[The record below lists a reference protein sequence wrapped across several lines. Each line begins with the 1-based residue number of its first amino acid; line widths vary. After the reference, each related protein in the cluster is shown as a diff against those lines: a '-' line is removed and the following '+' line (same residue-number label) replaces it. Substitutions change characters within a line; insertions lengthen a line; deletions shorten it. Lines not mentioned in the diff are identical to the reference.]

1 MKAIKIIL
9 KTVLLISLAIH
20 GLLSAIV
27 PANADVMT
35 GVSTSCFPETGKPE
49 TYGSL
54 TIDHSHASDGFIIVK
69 SSKSSQNLKIA
80 ISFDGTAKIHYNLNT
95 DGNEEIIPL
104 QYGSGRYT
112 ASLYRQISGP
122 KYQKD
127 GEISFTVKM
136 KDKLGYTLYPN
147 QWVNYTAETAAVQY
161 ADELCADL
169 TDEYE
174 ITMAVYK
181 FMGKNFSY
189 DWIKAGDVKAGTLKD
204 ILPDIDGSWETRTGI
219 CHDMAAIMCAMLR
232 SQGIHAQL
240 VIGTCSGTPH
250 AWVTVYYHSVDGNLK
265 SLSLDPTYRCNA
277 TAKAG
282 YKAERYY

>member
-80 ISFDGTAKIHYNLNT
+80 ISFDGDTRIHYNLNT
-95 DGNEEIIPL
+95 GGEEEILPL
-104 QYGSGRYT
+104 QFGSGKYT
-112 ASLYRQISGP
+112 VSLYRQISGS

-136 KDKLGYTLYPN
+136 KDKLGEP
-147 QWVNYTAETAAVQY
+147 
-161 ADELCADL
+161 
-169 TDEYE
+169 
-174 ITMAVYK
+174 
-181 FMGKNFSY
+181 
-189 DWIKAGDVKAGTLKD
+189 
-204 ILPDIDGSWETRTGI
+204 
-219 CHDMAAIMCAMLR
+219 
-232 SQGIHAQL
+232 
-240 VIGTCSGTPH
+240 
-250 AWVTVYYHSVDGNLK
+250 
-265 SLSLDPTYRCNA
+265 
-277 TAKAG
+277 
-282 YKAERYY
+282 

>member
-20 GLLSAIV
+20 GLLSAIL

-35 GVSTSCFPETGKPE
+35 GVSTSCFPEPGRIE
-49 TYGSL
+49 THDSL
-54 TIDHSHASDGFIIVK
+54 TIDHYHASDGYIIVK
-69 SSKSSQNLKIA
+69 APKSSCSLKIA
-80 ISFDGTAKIHYNLNT
+80 ISFDGDTRIHYNLNA
-95 DGNEEIIPL
+95 GGEEEILPL
-104 QYGSGRYT
+104 QFGSGKYT
-112 ASLYRQISGP
+112 VSLYRQISGS

-161 ADELCADL
+161 ADELCAGL

-174 ITMAVYK
+174 IVMAVYD
-181 FMGKNFSY
+181 FMNKNFDY
-189 DWIKAGDVKAGTLKD
+189 DWFKSGDVRAGILTE

-219 CHDMAAIMCAMLR
+219 CQDMAAIMCAMLR
-232 SQGIHAQL
+232 SQGIHARL
-240 VIGTCSGTPH
+240 VVGTCGSTPH
-250 AWVTVYYHSVDGNLK
+250 AWVTVYFHNAEGRTMK
-265 SLSLDPTYRCNA
+265 MSLDPTYHCNA

>member
-20 GLLSAIV
+20 GLLSAV
-27 PANADVMT
+27 LPANADEMT
-35 GVSTSCFPETGKPE
+35 GVNAPCFPETGKLE
-49 TYGSL
+49 THGSL
-54 TIDHSHASDGFIIVK
+54 TIDHSHASDGYIIVK
-69 SSKSSQNLKIA
+69 APKSSRSLKIA

-95 DGNEEIIPL
+95 NGDEEILPL
-104 QYGSGRYT
+104 QYGSGKY
-112 ASLYRQISGP
+112 AVSLYHQISGS

-174 ITMAVYK
+174 ITMAVFD
-181 FMGKNFSY
+181 FMKRNFSY
-189 DWIKAGDVKAGTLKD
+189 DWFKAGDVKAGTLKD

-219 CHDMAAIMCAMLR
+219 CQDMAAIMCAMLR
-232 SQGIHAQL
+232 SQGIHARL
-240 VIGTCSGTPH
+240 VVGTCGGTPH
-250 AWVTVYYHSVDGNLK
+250 VWVTVYYHDADGKLMK
-265 SLSLDPTYRCNA
+265 LSLDPTYHCYV

>member
-27 PANADVMT
+27 PVNADVMT
-35 GVSTSCFPETGKPE
+35 GVSTSCFPETSKPE

-69 SSKSSQNLKIA
+69 SSKSGQNLKIA
-80 ISFDGTAKIHYNLNT
+80 ISFDGDARIHYNLNA
-95 DGNEEIIPL
+95 GGEEEILPL
-104 QYGSGRYT
+104 QFGSGKYT
-112 ASLYRQISGP
+112 VSLYRQISGS

-174 ITMAVYK
+174 ITMAVFE
-181 FMGKNFSY
+181 FMKKNFSY
-189 DWIKAGDVKAGTLKD
+189 DWFKARDVKAGTLKD
-204 ILPDIDGSWETRTGI
+204 ILPDIDGSWETGTGI
-219 CHDMAAIMCAMLR
+219 CQDLAAIMCTMLR
-232 SQGIHAQL
+232 SQGIHARL
-240 VIGTCSGTPH
+240 VVGTCGSTPH
-250 AWVTVYYHSVDGNLK
+250 AWVTVYYYGDDGKLK
-265 SLSLDPTYRCNA
+265 TYL
-277 TAKAG
+277 
-282 YKAERYY
+282 

>member
-161 ADELCADL
+161 ADELCANF
-169 TDEYE
+169 TDEYGKRQ
-174 ITMAVYK
+174 IT
-181 FMGKNFSY
+181 GR
-189 DWIKAGDVKAGTLKD
+189 I
-204 ILPDIDGSWETRTGI
+204 E
-219 CHDMAAIMCAMLR
+219 
-232 SQGIHAQL
+232 
-240 VIGTCSGTPH
+240 
-250 AWVTVYYHSVDGNLK
+250 
-265 SLSLDPTYRCNA
+265 
-277 TAKAG
+277 
-282 YKAERYY
+282 

>member
-35 GVSTSCFPETGKPE
+35 GVSTSCFLETGKPE

-54 TIDHSHASDGFIIVK
+54 TIDHSHASDGYIMVK
-69 SSKSSQNLKIA
+69 AHRSSYKLKIA
-80 ISFDGTAKIHYNLNT
+80 ISFDGDTWIHYNLNT
-95 DGNEEIIPL
+95 GGEEEILPL
-104 QYGSGRYT
+104 QYGSGKYT
-112 ASLYRQISGP
+112 VSLYRRISGS

-161 ADELCADL
+161 ADELCANF
-169 TDEYE
+169 TDEYGKRQ
-174 ITMAVYK
+174 IT
-181 FMGKNFSY
+181 GR
-189 DWIKAGDVKAGTLKD
+189 I
-204 ILPDIDGSWETRTGI
+204 E
-219 CHDMAAIMCAMLR
+219 
-232 SQGIHAQL
+232 
-240 VIGTCSGTPH
+240 
-250 AWVTVYYHSVDGNLK
+250 
-265 SLSLDPTYRCNA
+265 
-277 TAKAG
+277 
-282 YKAERYY
+282 

>member
-20 GLLSAIV
+20 GLLSAV
-27 PANADVMT
+27 LPANADEMT
-35 GVSTSCFPETGKPE
+35 GVNIPRFPETYKPE
-49 TYGSL
+49 THGSL
-54 TIDHSHASDGFIIVK
+54 TIDHSHASDGYIIVK
-69 SSKSSQNLKIA
+69 APKSSRSLKIA

-95 DGNEEIIPL
+95 NGDEEILPL
-104 QYGSGRYT
+104 QYGSGKY
-112 ASLYRQISGP
+112 AVSLYHQISGS

-127 GEISFTVKM
+127 GEVSFTIKM

-147 QWVNYTAETAAVQY
+147 QWVKYTAETTAVQY

-174 ITMAVYK
+174 ITMAIYQ

-189 DWIKAGDVKAGTLKD
+189 DWFKAGDVKAGTLKD

-219 CHDMAAIMCAMLR
+219 CQDMAAIMCAMLR

>member
-1 MKAIKIIL
+1 MKTI
-9 KTVLLISLAIH
+9 KTVLKAFLLYFLAIH
-20 GLLSAIV
+20 CLLFLAIQ
-27 PANADVMT
+27 ANADAMT
-35 GVSTSCFPETGKPE
+35 GVPETGKPE
-49 TYGSL
+49 THSSL
-54 TIDHSHASDGFIIVK
+54 TIDHSHASDGYIIVK
-69 SSKSSQNLKIA
+69 APKSSRSLKIA

-95 DGNEEIIPL
+95 NGDEEILPL
-104 QYGSGRYT
+104 QYGSGKY
-112 ASLYRQISGP
+112 AVSLYHQISGS

-127 GEISFTVKM
+127 GEVSFTIKM

-147 QWVNYTAETAAVQY
+147 QWVKYTAETTAVQY

-174 ITMAVYK
+174 ITMAIFE
-181 FMGKNFSY
+181 FMKKNFSY
-189 DWIKAGDVKAGTLKD
+189 DWLKSGDVKAGTLKD

-219 CHDMAAIMCAMLR
+219 CQDMAAIMCAMLR

-250 AWVTVYYHSVDGNLK
+250 AWFTVYYHSVDGNLK

>member
-35 GVSTSCFPETGKPE
+35 GVSTSCFPEPGRTE
-49 TYGSL
+49 THDSL
-54 TIDHSHASDGFIIVK
+54 TIDHYHASDGYIIVK
-69 SSKSSQNLKIA
+69 APKSSCSLKIA
-80 ISFDGTAKIHYNLNT
+80 ISFDGDTRIHYNLNA
-95 DGNEEIIPL
+95 GGEEEILPL
-104 QYGSGRYT
+104 QFGSGKYT
-112 ASLYRQISGP
+112 VSLYRQISGS

-174 ITMAVYK
+174 ITMAIFE
-181 FMGKNFSY
+181 FMKKNFSY
-189 DWIKAGDVKAGTLKD
+189 DWFKARDVKAGTLKD
-204 ILPDIDGSWETRTGI
+204 ILPDIDGSWGTGTGI
-219 CHDMAAIMCAMLR
+219 CQDMAAIMCAMLR
-232 SQGIHAQL
+232 SQGIHARL
-240 VIGTCSGTPH
+240 VVGTCSGTPH
-250 AWVTVYYHSVDGNLK
+250 AWVTVYYYGDDGKLK
-265 SLSLDPTYRCNA
+265 SLSLDPTYYCNA

>member
-1 MKAIKIIL
+1 MQTIKIIL
-9 KTVLLISLAIH
+9 KAVLLISLAIQS
-20 GLLSAIV
+20 LMLTIV

-35 GVSTSCFPETGKPE
+35 GVNAPCFPETGKPE
-49 TYGSL
+49 THGSL
-54 TIDHSHASDGFIIVK
+54 TIDHSHASEGYIIVK
-69 SSKSSQNLKIA
+69 APKSCRNLKIV
-80 ISFDGTAKIHYNLNT
+80 ISFDGTSKIHYNLNT
-95 DGNEEIIPL
+95 DGDEEILPL
-104 QYGSGRYT
+104 QYGSGKYT
-112 ASLYRQISGP
+112 VSLYHQISGT

-147 QWVNYTAETAAVQY
+147 QWVNYTAETAAVLY

-181 FMGKNFSY
+181 IMGKNFSY
-189 DWIKAGDVKAGTLKD
+189 DWFKSVDIKAGTLKD
-204 ILPDIDGSWETRTGI
+204 ILPDIDGSWATKTGI
-219 CHDMAAIMCAMLR
+219 CQDMAAVMCAMLR
-232 SQGIHAQL
+232 SQGIHARL
-240 VIGTCSGTPH
+240 VIGTYGDTPH
-250 AWVTVYYHSVDGNLK
+250 AWVTVYYHGKDGKLK
-265 SLSLDPTYRCNA
+265 SLSLDPTYHCNA

>member
-1 MKAIKIIL
+1 MKTI
-9 KTVLLISLAIH
+9 KTVLKAFLLYFLAIH
-20 GLLSAIV
+20 CLLFSAIQ
-27 PANADVMT
+27 ANADAMT
-35 GVSTSCFPETGKPE
+35 GVPETGKPE
-49 TYGSL
+49 THSSL
-54 TIDHSHASDGFIIVK
+54 TIDHSHASDGYIIVK
-69 SSKSSQNLKIA
+69 APKSSRSLKIA

-95 DGNEEIIPL
+95 NGDEEILPL
-104 QYGSGRYT
+104 QYGSGKY
-112 ASLYRQISGP
+112 AVSLYHQISGS

-127 GEISFTVKM
+127 GEVSFTIKM

-147 QWVNYTAETAAVQY
+147 QWVKYTAETTAVQY

-174 ITMAVYK
+174 ITMAIYQ

-189 DWIKAGDVKAGTLKD
+189 DWFKSGDVRAGILTE

-219 CHDMAAIMCAMLR
+219 CQDMAAIMCAMLR

>member
-20 GLLSAIV
+20 GLLSAILS
-27 PANADVMT
+27 ANADEMT
-35 GVSTSCFPETGKPE
+35 GVNAPCFPETGKLE
-49 TYGSL
+49 THGSL
-54 TIDHSHASDGFIIVK
+54 TIDHSHASDGYIIVK
-69 SSKSSQNLKIA
+69 APKSSRALKIA

-95 DGNEEIIPL
+95 DGDVEILPL
-104 QYGSGRYT
+104 QYGSGKYT
-112 ASLYRQISGP
+112 VSLYHQISGS

-161 ADELCADL
+161 ADELCAGL

-181 FMGKNFSY
+181 FMKKNFSY
-189 DWIKAGDVKAGTLKD
+189 DWFKARDVKAGTLKD
-204 ILPDIDGSWETRTGI
+204 ILPDIDGSWETWTGI
-219 CHDMAAIMCAMLR
+219 CQDLAAIMCTMLR
-232 SQGIHAQL
+232 SQGIHARL
-240 VIGTCSGTPH
+240 VVGTYGSTPH
-250 AWVTVYYHSVDGNLK
+250 AWVTVYYHDDDGKLKKPIFRSNIPLQCNL
-265 SLSLDPTYRCNA
+265 
-277 TAKAG
+277 
-282 YKAERYY
+282 

>member
-35 GVSTSCFPETGKPE
+35 GVSTSCFLETGKPE

-54 TIDHSHASDGFIIVK
+54 TIDHSHASDGYIIVRAPK
-69 SSKSSQNLKIA
+69 SSHNLKIA
-80 ISFDGTAKIHYNLNT
+80 IFFDGTAKIHYNLNT
-95 DGNEEIIPL
+95 DGSEEIIPL

-189 DWIKAGDVKAGTLKD
+189 DWLKSGDVKAGTLKD

-219 CHDMAAIMCAMLR
+219 CQDMAAIMCAMLR
-232 SQGIHAQL
+232 SQGIHARL
-240 VIGTCSGTPH
+240 VVGTCGGTPH
-250 AWVTVYYHSVDGNLK
+250 AWVTVYYHDADGKLMK
-265 SLSLDPTYRCNA
+265 LSLDPTYHCYV

>member
-1 MKAIKIIL
+1 
-9 KTVLLISLAIH
+9 
-20 GLLSAIV
+20 
-27 PANADVMT
+27 MT
-35 GVSTSCFPETGKPE
+35 GVPETGKPE
-49 TYGSL
+49 THSSL
-54 TIDHSHASDGFIIVK
+54 TIDHSHASDGYIIVK
-69 SSKSSQNLKIA
+69 APKSSRSLKIA

-95 DGNEEIIPL
+95 NGDEEILPL
-104 QYGSGRYT
+104 QYGSGKY
-112 ASLYRQISGP
+112 AVSLYHQISGS

-127 GEISFTVKM
+127 GEVSFTIKM

-147 QWVNYTAETAAVQY
+147 QWVKYTAETTAVQY

-174 ITMAVYK
+174 ITMAIYQ

-189 DWIKAGDVKAGTLKD
+189 DWLKSGDVKAGTLKD

-219 CHDMAAIMCAMLR
+219 CQDMAAIMCAMLR

-265 SLSLDPTYRCNA
+265 SLSLDPTYHCNA
-277 TAKAG
+277 TAKSG

>member
-1 MKAIKIIL
+1 MKTNKLIL
-9 KTVLLISLAIH
+9 KAFFLISLAIH
-20 GLLSAIV
+20 CLIYLI

-35 GVSTSCFPETGKPE
+35 RVNAPCFPETGKLE
-49 TYGSL
+49 THGSL
-54 TIDHSHASDGFIIVK
+54 TIDHSHASDGYIIVK
-69 SSKSSQNLKIA
+69 APKSSRALKIA

-95 DGNEEIIPL
+95 DGDVEILPL
-104 QYGSGRYT
+104 QYGSGKYT
-112 ASLYRQISGP
+112 VSLYHQICGS

-147 QWVNYTAETAAVQY
+147 QWVSYTAETAAVQY

-174 ITMAVYK
+174 ITMAVFE
-181 FMGKNFSY
+181 FMKRNFSY
-189 DWIKAGDVKAGTLKD
+189 DWFKAGDVKAGTLKD
-204 ILPDIDGSWETRTGI
+204 ILPDIDGSWGTGTGI
-219 CHDMAAIMCAMLR
+219 CQDMAAIMCTMLR
-232 SQGIHAQL
+232 SQGIHAKL
-240 VIGTCSGTPH
+240 VVGTCGSMPH
-250 AWVTVYYHSVDGNLK
+250 AWVTVYYYGDDGKLK
-265 SLSLDPTYRCNA
+265 SLSLDPTYYCKV